1 MQSPQTDVRSHPTTN
16 RSHQVTRTE
25 HEVLRICA
33 LAHRKLDE
41 LGYPKTPI
49 DLREHVGS
57 EDTNSVD
64 RRCGNSP
71 VRGQQ
76 PLGGS

>member
-1 MQSPQTDVRSHPTTN
+1 M
-16 RSHQVTRTE
+16 TRTE

-49 DLREHVGS
+49 DLLEHV
-57 EDTNSVD
+57 DFANRNNVD

-76 PLGGS
+76 PYGGS